1 MLLTHGHLDHVW
13 SVAPLT
19 AGKGIPAYIHSDD
32 RYRLAD
38 IIGSTFSMS
47 REQLLSIK
55 QIADESGAHIGGTL
69 YSDALAASGPASTFT
84 GLFEYNLN
92 TLYDALSKP

>member
-1 MLLTHGHLDHVW
+1 MATSCTACPVPTF
-13 SVAPLT
+13 SVAVAPLT

-47 REQLLSIK
+47 REQLLSMT
-55 QIADESGAHIGGTL
+55 QGALELTEPEDVRVLHLARRLGTNHPRG
-69 YSDALAASGPASTFT
+69 AL
-84 GLFEYNLN
+84 
-92 TLYDALSKP
+92 